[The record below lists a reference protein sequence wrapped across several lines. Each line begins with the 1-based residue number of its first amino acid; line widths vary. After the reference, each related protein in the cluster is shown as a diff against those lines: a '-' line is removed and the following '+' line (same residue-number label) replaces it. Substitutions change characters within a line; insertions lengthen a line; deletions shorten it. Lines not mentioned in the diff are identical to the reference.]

1 MSAVTKPIKSVIG
14 GGIGLLGNVLGG
26 GSIPGVFGGKEY
38 SAEYPAPWAYPQA
51 EAYTN
56 QINSLL
62 PNVDALRSYGPE
74 LMGYGK
80 RAADTSKEE
89 AYLKQVQDFVNAGSG
104 SNNALWNLTAKRYM
118 DELTPRFS
126 GAGLLTSGP
135 GVSAMSQGM
144 ENLATTYADAER
156 KRQLGELG
164 LLGGATS
171 QLKTA
176 EETGQN
182 SYQLALQGLQ
192 ALESLPIEVR
202 RQIIAT
208 LFGQNGQVPGV
219 GQSILGQIGGG
230 TGIGNILAA

>member
-1 MSAVTKPIKSVIG
+1 MGDVVKPVMNFGKN
-14 GGIGLLGNVLGG
+14 LLGG
-26 GSIPGVFGGKEY
+26 GGFPGVFGGKEY
-38 SAEYPAPWAYPQA
+38 APQYPAPWAYPQA
-51 EAYTN
+51 QEYTN
-56 QINSLL
+56 QINALL
-62 PNVDALRSYGPE
+62 PKLDMSKYGPE
-74 LMGYGK
+74 LMGYGR
-80 RAADTSKEE
+80 RAADVSKEE

-104 SNNALWNLTAKRYM
+104 PNNALWNLTAKRYM

-135 GVSAMSQGM
+135 GISAMSQGM

-171 QLKTA
+171 QLKSA

-182 SYQLALQGLQ
+182 SFQLALQGLQ
-192 ALESLPIEVR
+192 ALEALPIEVR

-208 LFGQNGQVPGV
+208 LFGQTGQVPGV
-219 GQSILGQIGGG
+219 GSSILSQIGGG